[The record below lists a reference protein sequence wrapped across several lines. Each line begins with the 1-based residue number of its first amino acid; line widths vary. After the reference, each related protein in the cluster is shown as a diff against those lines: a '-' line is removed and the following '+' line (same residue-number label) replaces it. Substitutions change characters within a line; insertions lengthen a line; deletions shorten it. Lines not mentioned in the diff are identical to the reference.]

1 MKRKLFAGLLAG
13 LLILSLSGCGWFVSF
28 FKLDQIPSVTA
39 EPTAEPTT
47 EPTTAAPTTLP
58 PASDPSGLPSVP
70 DESTEP
76 TLSQPDPTAPTMD
89 PDEPRVVGVSSK
101 GYQIVEEKGLT
112 YVNGVLIVNKTYGV
126 PQNYGPGDLTPE
138 CRAAFSELVAG
149 AAADGIEIF
158 MLSGFRSY
166 ETQTG
171 LYNRYV
177 AQDGQAAA
185 DTYSAR
191 PGHSEHQTGLA
202 LDVNSISYSF
212 ADTPEGQWLAANAH
226 KYGFII
232 RYGRDKQSLTGY
244 AYEPWHIRY
253 LGKGMAAAV
262 YESGLCLEEYF
273 GITSVYA

>member
-1 MKRKLFAGLLAG
+1 MKIKIFAGILAG
-13 LLILSLSGCGWFVSF
+13 LLILNLSGCGWFVDY
-28 FKLDQIPSVTA
+28 FKLDRLFPT
-39 EPTAEPTT
+39 TAEPTT
-47 EPTTAAPTTLP
+47 EPTTAAPVTRPAETTA
-58 PASDPSGLPSVP
+58 PAV
-70 DESTEP
+70 T
-76 TLSQPDPTAPTMD
+76 QPDVTVD
-89 PDEPRVVGVSSK
+89 PNEPRVVGVSAK

-126 PQNYGPGDLTPE
+126 PEDYGSGDLTPE
-138 CRAAFSELVAG
+138 CKAAFSELVAG

-158 MLSGFRSY
+158 MLSGFRSF

-177 AQDGQAAA
+177 ARDGQAAA

-202 LDVNSISYSF
+202 LDVNSIAYAF

-232 RYGRDKQSLTGY
+232 RYGKEKQELTGY

-273 GITSVYA
+273 GITSRYS

>member
-1 MKRKLFAGLLAG
+1 MKKKLFAGILAG
-13 LLILSLSGCGWFVSF
+13 LLILNLSGCGWFADY
-28 FKLDQIPSVTA
+28 FKLNRLL
-39 EPTAEPTT
+39 PTT
-47 EPTTAAPTTLP
+47 EPSTAPTTTLP
-58 PASDPSGLPSVP
+58 PETTASLP
-70 DESTEP
+70 ET
-76 TLSQPDPTAPTMD
+76 TTD
-89 PDEPRVVGVSSK
+89 PDAPRVVGVSSM

-126 PQNYGPGDLTPE
+126 PEDYGTGDLTPE
-138 CRAAFSELVAG
+138 CAAAFNELVAG

-158 MLSGFRSY
+158 LLSGFRSY

-177 AQDGQAAA
+177 ARDGQAAA

-202 LDVNSISYSF
+202 LDVNSIAYAF

-232 RYGRDKQSLTGY
+232 RYGKDKQSVTGY

-262 YESGLCLEEYF
+262 YESGLSLEEYF
-273 GITSVYA
+273 GITSRYS